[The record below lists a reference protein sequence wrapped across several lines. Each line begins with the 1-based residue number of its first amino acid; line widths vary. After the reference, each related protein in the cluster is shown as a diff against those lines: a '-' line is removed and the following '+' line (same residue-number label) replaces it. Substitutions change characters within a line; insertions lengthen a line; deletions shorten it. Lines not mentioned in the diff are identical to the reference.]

1 MPTPSEH
8 KTWIEIST
16 SAAAANVRALD
27 AILSP
32 GVKRFAVVKSNA
44 YGHGIVAMS
53 RILDTLGVDGFCVDS
68 AIEALKLRA
77 EVTQK
82 PILVLGPTL
91 PALAA
96 QAAQASITLSI
107 SNLAALQALVA
118 ALPDPATRPA
128 VHIKFDSGMH
138 RQGFQIQNLE
148 EGLQFCRA
156 NGIRVVGIFSHFAS
170 AKDIN
175 YPTFSQRQYQLFTEA
190 VQKAEALG
198 FTGLVKHI
206 AATGGTLVDPT
217 YHLDQVRIG
226 IGYYGLYPSRE
237 LEIQLGDKL
246 RLKPVLSWR
255 AVVSEV
261 KTIAAGEYVGYDLT
275 ERVNRE
281 TTLAIIPIGYWH
293 GLPWALSGKG
303 EVLIRGRRAKILGR
317 VSMDMVTV
325 DVTGGECRPGDTATL
340 IGTDGTDTITAREVA
355 AHFGGSPYEVIT
367 RLNPL
372 IERVVTD

>member
-1 MPTPSEH
+1 MTSEH

-16 SAAAANVRALD
+16 TAAKKNVRAID
-27 AILSP
+27 ALLTP

-53 RILDTLGVDGFCVDS
+53 RILDSLGVDGFCVDS

-77 EVTQK
+77 EVTKK

-91 PALAA
+91 PALAQ
-96 QAAQASITLSI
+96 QAAEGDIMLSV
-107 SNLAALQALVA
+107 SNIAALRTLVA
-118 ALPDPATRPA
+118 ALPDPASRPA
-128 VHIKFDSGMH
+128 VQIKFDSGMH
-138 RQGFQIQNLE
+138 RQGFQSHNLE
-148 EGLQFCRA
+148 KGLLYCRDT
-156 NGIRVVGIFSHFAS
+156 GIKVVGLFSHFAS

-175 YPTFSQRQYQLFTEA
+175 YPTFSELQYKAFLAA
-190 VQKAEALG
+190 VHRAKELG
-198 FTGLVKHI
+198 FTELTTHI
-206 AATGGTLVDPT
+206 AATGGTLVSPA

-226 IGYYGLYPSRE
+226 IGYYGVYPSRE
-237 LEIQLGDKL
+237 LEIQLGEKVGL
-246 RLKPVLSWR
+246 TPVLSWR

-261 KTIAAGEYVGYDLT
+261 KTIASGEYVGYDLT

-281 TTLAIIPIGYWH
+281 TALAIIPIGYWH

-325 DVTGGECRPGDTATL
+325 DVTGITCEPGDTATL
-340 IGTDGTDTITAREVA
+340 IGTDGGETITAREIA
-355 AHFGGSPYEVIT
+355 AHFGGSPYELIT